1 MKDWGLYG
9 PKCGTVIQSRTQWRA
24 TEAAVASGPAQRICS
39 IGFGSES
46 SRDSQ
51 AARATLA
58 RNQRASARWQTA
70 GERRRT
76 SCSFQS
82 FGQGSDSRAFRS
94 KILRIHRRT
103 SSCRRVAAVLQAWR
117 WGQNRRWRGRKS
129 PGNRECVGRQ
139 VGRRWLQ
146 LLTRCALDRS
156 GACWSSEYIMR
167 RSRRRCKD
175 MMDVARREV
184 SNKGHPALAAR
195 AANRTAFVF
204 KPACWPNPFF
214 KFQI

>member
-1 MKDWGLYG
+1 MVGLALQHMKAWGLYG
-9 PKCGTVIQSRTQWRA
+9 PRCGIVIQSRTQWRA
-24 TEAAVASGPAQRICS
+24 TEAAVASSPAQRICS

-117 WGQNRRWRGRKS
+117 WGQNSRWSGRKS

-156 GACWSSEYIMR
+156 GACWSSTSIMR
-167 RSRRRCKD
+167 RRRRRCN
-175 MMDVARREV
+175 A
-184 SNKGHPALAAR
+184 
-195 AANRTAFVF
+195 
-204 KPACWPNPFF
+204 
-214 KFQI
+214 